1 MLKTLAYLTLTLA
14 GMVFR
19 QTPLTTEIK
28 NQTIDQ
34 IESSMKERYV
44 EPALAEK
51 AARALRINQKMGS
64 YDKAAD
70 GQAFAMMLTQHLNEV
85 CKDAHLRVRYSSTP
99 LPVRENRGEA
109 SKAEIEQA
117 KRETRIANVGFD
129 KVERLQGNVGYL
141 KFNYFDEGS
150 EMERPCKAAFDFLAN
165 TDALIVDIRQNG
177 GGSPDGVRHIC
188 SYLFGEKP
196 VHLNSLYF
204 REGNQTIEF
213 WTLKSVPGQRYA
225 GKDVYVLM
233 SKRTGSGAEEF
244 AYNLKNLKRAT
255 LLGENTWGGANPG
268 GVVRLND
275 HFSIFIPVGKAIN
288 PYSKT
293 NWEGTGVDPD
303 IRIDPKDSLIAAHR
317 LAVEKLLASA
327 KDQADRDRLTSVLAE
342 LKDPAKVPGG

>member
-1 MLKTLAYLTLTLA
+1 MLKTLAYLTLSLA
-14 GMVFR
+14 GLVIH
-19 QTPLTTEIK
+19 QTPLTTELK

-44 EPALAEK
+44 DPAVAEK
-51 AARALRINQKMGS
+51 AVRSLRVNQRIGA
-64 YDKAAD
+64 YDKL
-70 GQAFAMMLTQHLNEV
+70 GEGPAFATLLTQHLNEV
-85 CKDAHLRVRYSSTP
+85 CKDAHLRVRYSAEV
-99 LPVRENRGEA
+99 LPERQNRSEP
-109 SKAEIEQA
+109 SKVEIEQA
-117 KRETRIANVGFD
+117 RRQTQLANVGFE
-129 KVERLQGNVGYL
+129 KVERLQGNIGYL

-150 EMERPCKAAFDFLAN
+150 VMERPCKAAFDFLAD

-188 SYLFGEKP
+188 SYLFNEKP

-213 WTLKSVPGQRYA
+213 WTLKSVPGHRYA
-225 GKDVYVLM
+225 GKDVYVLT

-255 LLGENTWGGANPG
+255 IIGENTWGGANPG

-275 HFSIFIPVGKAIN
+275 HFSIFIPVGRAIN

-303 IRIDPKDSLIAAHR
+303 IRMDPKESLPATHR
-317 LAVEKLLASA
+317 LAVERLLAGAKNQDDRERLSA
-327 KDQADRDRLTSVLAE
+327 VLAE
-342 LKDPAKVPGG
+342 LKEAAKAPGG